1 MTLSSSSSRSSKE
14 EAAMSADRAPFLVME
29 RAAALKLR
37 GYIIPL
43 TFGRARIVAD
53 VPGGMPFY
61 ESEFW

>member
-1 MTLSSSSSRSSKE
+1 
-14 EAAMSADRAPFLVME
+14 MSADRAPFLVME